1 MKDTTPAR
9 RNTQPIRVWVTADEK
24 AGIEEMARSTGNSTS
39 AFLRKVGL
47 GYEVRSILDY
57 SRAQDL
63 VKVNADL
70 GRLGGLLKLWLT
82 NDKRLDGFSQ
92 TDLRCLILAT
102 LNKIESNQAQMRELI
117 KLIAFS

>member
-1 MKDTTPAR
+1 MEYTTPAR
-9 RNTQPIRVWVTADEK
+9 HNTQPIRVWVTADEK

-102 LNKIESNQAQMRELI
+102 LNKIEGNQAQMRELI
-117 KLIAFS
+117 KLVAFS

>member
-1 MKDTTPAR
+1 MEDTTPAR